1 MAYFQVGPDISQGQK
16 VDDGVTI
23 CQLGE
28 NPETRCDLGEVDTV
42 FYKYYLDKLKA
53 DIEAAQSGHKSA
65 ITDLRTA
72 IGSQHSKWCLLSK
85 ANDTYQEYKTLD
97 QCLSVVFDQGSDE
110 LAARIKQLEQ
120 RDMESV
126 AAFNATHAAVK
137 EMKKKVGDLKD
148 SACKL
153 RYALTDPCN
162 SEQMKALNGQITN
175 ADGKKSFE
183 EITQLL
189 IAQAELAC
197 TKANITF
204 EVSVKV
210 AGIHAYLNVASLKPL
225 ADALTKSADA
235 FKADVDGN
243 LKSAGDEWKKLY
255 DDYLKIVRSI
265 NTNQLVVRAGKWK
278 QYSLCS
284 TKHYTCD
291 PGIICH
297 PEIDSSETA
306 SMTPEARI
314 DKICSEVEKCFRADC
329 DQTPTPSKTNPKQGS
344 TTKPIGNRTRDL

>member
-1 MAYFQVGPDISQGQK
+1 MAYFQVGPDISQGRK
-16 VDDGVTI
+16 IEEHVTI
-23 CQLGE
+23 CKLGE

-72 IGSQHSKWCLLSK
+72 TGSQHSKWCLLSK

-97 QCLSVVFDQGSDE
+97 QCLSVAFDQGSDE

-120 RDMESV
+120 RDQESV
-126 AAFNATHAAVK
+126 AAFNATHTAIK

-183 EITQLL
+183 EIVKLL
-189 IAQAELAC
+189 IDQSELAC

-225 ADALTKSADA
+225 VEAFAKSVDA
-235 FKADVDGN
+235 FKADVDAN
-243 LKSAGDEWKKLY
+243 LKGAGDEWKKLY
-255 DDYLKIVRSI
+255 DDYLKILRGI
-265 NTNQLVVRAGKWK
+265 NSNQLAVRVGKWK

-291 PGIICH
+291 PDTICH
-297 PEIDSSETA
+297 PEADA
-306 SMTPEARI
+306 SGDAGMSPEARI
-314 DKICSEVEKCFRADC
+314 DKICATVETCFRDDC
-329 DQTPTPSKTNPKQGS
+329 PPPSNPSKPGPKPGGPVKTTGS
-344 TTKPIGNRTRDL
+344 RTRDL